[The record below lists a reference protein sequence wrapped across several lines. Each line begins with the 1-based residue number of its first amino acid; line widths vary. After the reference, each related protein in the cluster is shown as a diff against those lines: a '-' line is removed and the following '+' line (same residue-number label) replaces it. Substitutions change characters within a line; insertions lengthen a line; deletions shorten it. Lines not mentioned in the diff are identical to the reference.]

1 LNGVLLFLVFLPFLL
16 LGYATFGYP
25 AALWIMSRRKDR
37 REPVSSVGGEWPS
50 VTITVP
56 AFNEAGSIAA
66 TLESLLQLEYPADK
80 RQILVLS
87 DASTDGTDDI
97 VGTFASRGVDLVRLE
112 VRSGKTV
119 VENTAFEHAKGELIV
134 NVDATVRVL
143 PTALKPL
150 VAAFADPTVGVA
162 SGRDVSVGDSVSDKI
177 SHEGSYVGY
186 EMWVRDL
193 ETRILSIVGASG
205 CFYATKK
212 ALYSRQFPGRLSRDF
227 ASALIAREHG
237 FRAVSVPEAV
247 CLVPRG
253 KSLAGELRRKTRTM
267 TRGLATLQHMQ
278 HLLDLESHGLFS
290 WMLASHKLS
299 RWLVY
304 ASLPFAIA
312 ALVALSASHGAA
324 RLVLAAGGVVCVAG
338 ILGLVWP
345 QRREL
350 PRPLA
355 LAAYTTVTLF
365 AGILAWWRFLNE
377 EVDAV
382 WEPTRRTP

>member
-1 LNGVLLFLVFLPFLL
+1 
-16 LGYATFGYP
+16 
-25 AALWIMSRRKDR
+25 
-37 REPVSSVGGEWPS
+37 
-50 VTITVP
+50 
-56 AFNEAGSIAA
+56 
-66 TLESLLQLEYPADK
+66 
-80 RQILVLS
+80 
-87 DASTDGTDDI
+87 
-97 VGTFASRGVDLVRLE
+97 
-112 VRSGKTV
+112 
-119 VENTAFEHAKGELIV
+119 
-134 NVDATVRVL
+134 
-143 PTALKPL
+143 
-150 VAAFADPTVGVA
+150 
-162 SGRDVSVGDSVSDKI
+162 
-177 SHEGSYVGY
+177 
-186 EMWVRDL
+186 
-193 ETRILSIVGASG
+193 
-205 CFYATKK
+205 
-212 ALYSRQFPGRLSRDF
+212 
-227 ASALIAREHG
+227 
-237 FRAVSVPEAV
+237 
-247 CLVPRG
+247 
-253 KSLAGELRRKTRTM
+253 
-267 TRGLATLQHMQ
+267 MQ